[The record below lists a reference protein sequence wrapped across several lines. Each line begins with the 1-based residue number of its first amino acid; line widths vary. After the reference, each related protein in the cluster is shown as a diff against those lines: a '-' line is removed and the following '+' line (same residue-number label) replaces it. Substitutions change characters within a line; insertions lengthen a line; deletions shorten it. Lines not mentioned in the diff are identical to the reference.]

1 MNALAAELGCRP
13 RSDLRRWYTS
23 RAMISEATAAVVAA
37 LVRTRRSVGG
47 RANSTYL
54 PRRLCSKPKYT
65 L

>member
-37 LVRTRRSVGG
+37 LVEDTPVSV
-47 RANSTYL
+47 RAG
-54 PRRLCSKPKYT
+54 
-65 L
+65 